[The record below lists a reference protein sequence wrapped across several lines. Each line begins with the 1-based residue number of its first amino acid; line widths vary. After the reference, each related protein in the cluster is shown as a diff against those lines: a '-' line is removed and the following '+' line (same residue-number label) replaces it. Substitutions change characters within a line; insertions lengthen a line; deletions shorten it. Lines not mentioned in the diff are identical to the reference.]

1 MFIGASPGSTGGGIK
16 TTTFGLIILYVW
28 SSLTGKKEMNLYK
41 RRVSPEI
48 IPKVLTVI
56 TLCLILVITMTILL
70 SFIERENF
78 IKALFEVVSAFGT
91 VGLSTGITP
100 SLSIAGK
107 IIIIFTMFAGKIG
120 PLGLALSLL
129 IQKRKPE
136 IIKYPEEKIIV
147 G

>member
-1 MFIGASPGSTGGGIK
+1 
-16 TTTFGLIILYVW
+16 
-28 SSLTGKKEMNLYK
+28 
-41 RRVSPEI
+41 
-48 IPKVLTVI
+48 
-56 TLCLILVITMTILL
+56 MTILL